1 MISPLDPNPKI
12 VGLRILQS
20 LAANSGNVRA
30 ITGTPSCVANITN
43 LLDFHRHSMHTTS
56 FKHDMPSVTAASASL
71 VLIRRL
77 VDQDF
82 SLSDTPIIATDNS
95 TFSVVIAATR
105 RILIC
110 HLCDRSLQTEAM
122 NMLQCLLLLQPPGS
136 SVSGWSEL
144 YGKIKIINVLR
155 EVFALGRNDY
165 SRQLAGEKL
174 AMLSSELNAP
184 IVFDQVKKFVASLK
198 GILADDARDSEYG
211 YGCRIQAARI
221 LKNLCSHSCSS
232 YPSRY
237 LQTLKEA
244 LVHAV
249 PQVCSILSPL
259 NCVSSNRIFPYPE
272 PLEPD

>member
-1 MISPLDPNPKI
+1 MISPLVPNPKI
-12 VGLRILQS
+12 VGLQILHS

-30 ITGTPSCVANITN
+30 ITGTSSLVANITK
-43 LLDFHRHSMHTTS
+43 LLDIHRHNM
-56 FKHDMPSVTAASASL
+56 HDMSSVTAASASL

-77 VDQDF
+77 VDRDF
-82 SLSDTPIIATDNS
+82 SLSGTPIIATDHS

-110 HLCDRSLQTEAM
+110 HLCDRSIQTEAM

-198 GILADDARDSEYG
+198 GILADDARQRVRERVQDT
-211 YGCRIQAARI
+211 
-221 LKNLCSHSCSS
+221 SS
-232 YPSRY
+232 THP
-237 LQTLKEA
+237 KE
-244 LVHAV
+244 
-249 PQVCSILSPL
+249 SM
-259 NCVSSNRIFPYPE
+259 
-272 PLEPD
+272 